1 MTFLCYFLLVIE
13 AAFICAVLLSFSA
26 YLVMGKSFRLLC
38 SFCGHSFG
46 LFRGVTSPLFKFQK
60 LKAQEHIMLFDLLL
74 IFSHDGHKLGVIP
87 FVLGC
92 NWHHVQSNLGLV
104 YFNHCLVHC
113 CLIRCHLQDVDHC
126 KSTLFLQH
134 AIICS
139 AGFLVLCFAITS
151 QVITG
156 KSFRGRQTADD
167 VLKSAILSVIGVVS

>member
-1 MTFLCYFLLVIE
+1 MKGISLVLYHLYWVAIGII
-13 AAFICAVLLSFSA
+13 FNPTW
-26 YLVMGKSFRLLC
+26 
-38 SFCGHSFG
+38 G
-46 LFRGVTSPLFKFQK
+46 LY
-60 LKAQEHIMLFDLLL
+60 I
-74 IFSHDGHKLGVIP
+74 
-87 FVLGC
+87 
-92 NWHHVQSNLGLV
+92 
-104 YFNHCLVHC
+104 FNHCLVHC

-134 AIICS
+134 ASICS